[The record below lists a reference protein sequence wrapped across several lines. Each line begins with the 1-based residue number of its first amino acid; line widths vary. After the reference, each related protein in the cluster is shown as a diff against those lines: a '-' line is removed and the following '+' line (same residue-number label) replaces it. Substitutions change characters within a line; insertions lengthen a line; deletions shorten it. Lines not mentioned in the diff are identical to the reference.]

1 MIKVTWNLD
10 ILLDLVK
17 TKTTGPTV
25 DSNKILPESKIALSN
40 LYIKNGLQP

>member
-17 TKTTGPTV
+17 TKTTGPIV
-25 DSNKILPESKIALSN
+25 ESNKILPESKN
-40 LYIKNGLQP
+40 CTK